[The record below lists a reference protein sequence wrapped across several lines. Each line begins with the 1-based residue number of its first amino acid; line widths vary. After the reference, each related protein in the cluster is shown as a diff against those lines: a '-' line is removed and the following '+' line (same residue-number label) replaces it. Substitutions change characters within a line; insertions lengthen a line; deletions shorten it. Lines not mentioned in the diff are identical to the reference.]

1 MINFN
6 LVSNCTISLFTQRIV
21 PLLTDRQKK
30 IVAIAAAALG
40 ALALCYIL
48 ISHCCMKTL
57 YKAEYKNDIL
67 IKKTYPNGII
77 EEGEFE
83 GGKLHGQ
90 GKKTYPNEFVEE
102 GEFENGDF
110 KKGKIT
116 RIEGMVFEGEIING
130 FPKGKLTQPD
140 GTVDFGSFKDKL
152 FYRKRTLPNGRVE
165 EGEFENAE
173 LIKGKI
179 RYTDGTVD
187 EGEFHDGFLKDG
199 QVKITLPDETVYEGL
214 LTENLK
220 IKGKITRPDKTVE
233 EGVFLIVGTEGE
245 RTILQVVEVF

>member
-1 MINFN
+1 
-6 LVSNCTISLFTQRIV
+6 
-21 PLLTDRQKK
+21 
-30 IVAIAAAALG
+30 
-40 ALALCYIL
+40 
-48 ISHCCMKTL
+48 
-57 YKAEYKNDIL
+57 
-67 IKKTYPNGII
+67 
-77 EEGEFE
+77 
-83 GGKLHGQ
+83 
-90 GKKTYPNEFVEE
+90 
-102 GEFENGDF
+102 
-110 KKGKIT
+110 
-116 RIEGMVFEGEIING
+116 MVFEGEIING

-152 FYRKRTLPNGRVE
+152 FYRKRTLPSGRVE

-233 EGVFLIVGTEGE
+233 EGVFLIVGIGGE
-245 RTILQVVEVF
+245 RTILQVEKVF